1 MSDAPRSD
9 PGSPDRPNH
18 SPRPIRI
25 AVLALEGC
33 VASSVAG
40 PLDVFA
46 MANRLASDLGL
57 APPFAARIVTVRPGP
72 ARSFSG
78 LPVGQFAGSRPTPEG
93 SAEVGGLERLEGA
106 ESQGEEDGYD
116 LVLVPA
122 VVDNLAGITADRE
135 AAAWLRSQHAAG
147 ARVAGV
153 CAGVF
158 LLAEAGLLDNREA
171 TTHWALAG
179 EFTRRYPQVALKPE
193 LLVVDDSDV
202 LCAGGVT
209 AYLDLCLHLVARLA
223 TPELAALCAK
233 ILLVEPG
240 RRFQAPFALHTA
252 PRGHGDAAILKAQ
265 DWLEAHLSGPIRIKE
280 AAQAA
285 HLGERTL
292 LRRFRKATGD
302 TPLDYVQR
310 LRIELAKRLLE
321 TTPRT
326 VDDISQEVGYAD
338 PTSFRRLFKAKTG
351 LTPDGYR
358 RRFAVG

>member
-1 MSDAPRSD
+1 MSDAPH
-9 PGSPDRPNH
+9 PDRPDR
-18 SPRPIRI
+18 SPQPIRI

-46 MANRLASDLGL
+46 AANRVSRDLGQGE
-57 APPFAARIVTVRPGP
+57 PFAARIVRLEPG
-72 ARSFSG
+72 AVRSFHG
-78 LPVGQFAGSRPTPEG
+78 LPVAPQEVARPG
-93 SAEVGGLERLEGA
+93 ERF
-106 ESQGEEDGYD
+106 D

-122 VVDNLAGITADRE
+122 VFDNLAGVVGERK
-135 AAAWLRSQHAAG
+135 AAAWLAGQHAAG

-153 CAGVF
+153 CAGAF
-158 LLAEAGLLDNREA
+158 LLAEAGLLDSREA

-179 EFTRRYPQVALKPE
+179 EFSRRYPRVALKPE
-193 LLVVDDSDV
+193 LLLVDTGDV
-202 LCAGGVT
+202 LTAGGVT

-223 TPELAALCAK
+223 SPELAALCAK
-233 ILLVEPG
+233 VLLVEPG
-240 RRFQAPFALHTA
+240 RRFQAPYALHTA

-265 DWLEAHLSGPIRIKE
+265 DWLEAHLAGPVRIAD
-280 AAQAA
+280 AARAA
-285 HLGERTL
+285 NLGERTL

-310 LRIELAKRLLE
+310 LRIESAKRLLE

-326 VDDISQEVGYAD
+326 VDDIAAAVGYAD
-338 PTSFRRLFKAKTG
+338 PTSFRRLFKARTG